1 MKYQFIVNHRSQFG
15 VEKMC
20 HAFQVS
26 RSGFYSWGKRSE
38 SKRSAENRLLL
49 EGIRRFY
56 EAANGLYGSPR
67 ITVELNDH
75 GYACSRPRVA
85 RLMQKHSIR
94 AKTSKKFKVTTNA
107 KHKYPFAPNLLNQ
120 QFYSADPNMVW
131 VSDLTYIHT
140 WEGWLY
146 LTVVL
151 DLYNRKIVG
160 WSMSKTM
167 LAVDTTIKA
176 FKMAL
181 RSYQPQ
187 PGLVFHSDRGIQYA
201 CDQFVE
207 VAKGAKAIQSMSGSG
222 NCYDNA
228 VAESFFGTLKT
239 ELVHHEV
246 YRTRDQAR
254 RSLFGYIEEFYNRV
268 RKHSYLGYK
277 TPDEYGR
284 TNYNQAI

>member
-1 MKYQFIVNHRSQFG
+1 MKYQFIVDHRSQFG

-20 HAFQVS
+20 HAFKLS
-26 RSGFYSWGKRSE
+26 RSGFYSWRQRPE
-38 SKRSAENRLLL
+38 SKRATANRLLL
-49 EGIRRFY
+49 DNIRRIY
-56 EAANGLYGSPR
+56 KTAKGCYGSPR
-67 ITVELNDH
+67 ITSELNDH
-75 GYACSRPRVA
+75 GYACSRPRIA

-107 KHKYPFAPNLLNQ
+107 KHKYPFAPNLLKQ
-120 QFYSADPNMVW
+120 QFYAAEPNRVW
-131 VSDLTYIHT
+131 VSDLTYIRT

-160 WSMSKTM
+160 WSMSKNM

-176 FKMAL
+176 FQMAL
-181 RSYQPQ
+181 RSCQPSA
-187 PGLVFHSDRGIQYA
+187 GLVFHSDRGIQYA
-201 CDQFVE
+201 CNQFVD
-207 VAKGAKAIQSMSGSG
+207 VAKGAHAIQSMSGSG

-228 VAESFFGTLKT
+228 VAESFFHTLKT

-246 YRTRDQAR
+246 YRSREQAR
-254 RSLFGYIEEFYNRV
+254 RSLFEYIEGFYNRV

-277 TPDEYGR
+277 TPEEYGR
-284 TNYNQAI
+284 VNYNQAI